1 MAIFASTT
9 LGSSDPSKAMSIKA
23 LEARAQAL
31 AAAQARQEAPT
42 SMPSPWQGAGYLANT
57 VADAL
62 ATKRADTQAAQQRQ
76 ELGNLIS
83 QVGPEGPNPQQQA
96 GISVRD
102 PELGRTYMQEAFQAR
117 QSAAAT
123 QAAKEAAAEK
133 ARQDEA
139 AAVSQE
145 GRVRARPST
154 EGAKIE
160 ETVRTGQ
167 QTPEQAAEE
176 RAKAFGPNP
185 TEIKARGDQENAHIE
200 AQSFVNSLA
209 EAQDLVNTG
218 VYNGKGAAYQGEY
231 GKGLTGYATDLIG
244 ATDPKTT
251 QRDDRYNKIM
261 NTVATQMTAAM
272 KGAQSD
278 KELSL
283 ALDTA
288 RNPNATKEAKQQ
300 ALNVIIKKA
309 QLHAQ
314 VSEEGVKSLKGSPKY
329 LEPYKPGSSLA
340 LGNAP
345 AAGGAPAAAPAAGGG
360 GLVEEARKAIAAGAP
375 RDKVIQRLRE
385 KGGDPAGL

>member
-31 AAAQARQEAPT
+31 AAAQAKQEAPT
-42 SMPSPWQGAGYLANT
+42 SLPSPWQGAGLVMNQA
-57 VADAL
+57 ADAF
-62 ATKRADTQAAQQRQ
+62 ATKRADQAAAQRRQ
-76 ELGNLIS
+76 DLASIMSAGGTRRPEPAA
-83 QVGPEGPNPQQQA
+83 VGADHRCAIRNIGK
-96 GISVRD
+96 
-102 PELGRTYMQEAFQAR
+102 TYMQEIA
-117 QSAAAT
+117 
-123 QAAKEAAAEK
+123 
-133 ARQDEA
+133 A
-139 AAVSQE
+139 AAVAGGSDPGPE
-145 GRVRARPST
+145 GGGRRGGQGRRGGGGRRRKGGCGRGRRRTGAQIEESVRA
-154 EGAKIE
+154 
-160 ETVRTGQ
+160 GQ

-176 RAKAFGPNP
+176 RGKAFGPNP
-185 TEIKARGDQENAHIE
+185 AEIKARSDQENTHIE

-231 GKGLTGYATDLIG
+231 GKGLTGYATDFIG

-272 KGAQSD
+272 KGSQSD
-278 KELSL
+278 KELTL

-300 ALNVIIKKA
+300 ALDVIIKKA

-345 AAGGAPAAAPAAGGG
+345 AAGGAAGSGSDSG
-360 GLVEEARKAIAAGAP
+360 TNWSHVAGRHLSVAG
-375 RDKVIQRLRE
+375 QRQSCRRQWE
-385 KGGDPAGL
+385 MDDRTG